1 MIPPPLHNSSDT
13 LPLRTAAVASAVSPS
28 SFSYSSRRDFPD
40 GSTTAS
46 PGRHSRGSFVKSS
59 VPVASS
65 LPGIG
70 MGSMAAA
77 KSSSVP
83 ASGLTTVS
91 VVTMPPGLSGTVTLI
106 SES

>member
-1 MIPPPLHNSSDT
+1 MIPPPRLNSSDT
-13 LPLRTAAVASAVSPS
+13 FPLRGAAASAVSPS

-46 PGRHSRGSFVKSS
+46 PGRHSRGSFVKLS

-70 MGSMAAA
+70 MDSMAAA

-83 ASGLTTVS
+83 ATGLTTVS

-106 SES
+106 LES